1 MPRAVSPFQ
10 LDRFE
15 PQPPYAEQEG
25 VSHSRILISK
35 TFSGDLEARSTV
47 EMLTARNDP
56 LGAGYVAL
64 ERIDGTLKGRR
75 GTFALLHLGTMIG
88 DTSSGSWPVSPG
100 SGTGELE
107 GISGV
112 ARIEIDEA
120 GGHTLFLDYELS

>member
-1 MPRAVSPFQ
+1 
-10 LDRFE
+10 
-15 PQPPYAEQEG
+15 
-25 VSHSRILISK
+25 
-35 TFSGDLEARSTV
+35 
-47 EMLTARNDP
+47 MLTARNDP